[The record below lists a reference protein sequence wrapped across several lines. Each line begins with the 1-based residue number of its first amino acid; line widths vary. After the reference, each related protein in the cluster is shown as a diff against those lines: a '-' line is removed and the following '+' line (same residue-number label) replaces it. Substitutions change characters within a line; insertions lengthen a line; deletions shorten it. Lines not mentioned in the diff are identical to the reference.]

1 MSYPKINLK
10 DAVVVITGAGRGI
23 GLESARQFAAKGAAV
38 ALGDLEG
45 DLAKDA
51 AAGIDGRTA
60 GFELDVS
67 SRESYAAFVDAVLA
81 EFGQIDVLVNNAG
94 VMPLK
99 GFLDEDDA
107 VSRITIN
114 VNVWGPIHGMRL
126 VMPHMIEQGHGHIV
140 NVASMAGKIPLAG
153 MALYNASKFAVVGL
167 TAAVRDEY
175 AGSGVSLTA
184 ILPSM
189 VNTRL
194 SSGVDVPAVLPKVD
208 PDEVAKA
215 IVDSVGSRRAEVS
228 VPGYLGPLW
237 GVADA
242 TVPNPLLRGVLKAAG
257 ARSTLTRIRPDRD
270 VYERTIREQS
280 DAGD

>member
-1 MSYPKINLK
+1 MSYPKINVK

-23 GLESARQFAAKGAAV
+23 GLESARQFAAKGATV

-51 AAGIDGRTA
+51 AAGIDGRAA

-67 SRESYAAFVDAVLA
+67 SKESYAAFVDGVLA

-99 GFLDEDDA
+99 GFLDEADA

-153 MALYNASKFAVVGL
+153 MAVYNASKFAVVGL
-167 TAAVRDEY
+167 TGAVRDEY

-184 ILPSM
+184 ILPSA

-194 SSGVDVPAVLPKVD
+194 ASGVDMPSALPRVE
-208 PDEVAKA
+208 PSEVAKA
-215 IVDSVGSRRAEVS
+215 IVDSVSNRRAEIS
-228 VPGYLGPLW
+228 VPGYLAPLW
-237 GVADA
+237 GLADA
-242 TVPNPLLRGVLKAAG
+242 AVPNPVLRGVLRAGG
-257 ARSTLTRIRPDRD
+257 ARSALTRIRPDRD
-270 VYERTIREQS
+270 EYERTIREQS
-280 DAGD
+280 NAGD